1 MSVADPRRRFGT
13 FTGVFVPTLLTILG
27 VIMYVRVGWVVGN
40 AGLIGAWLILGLAL
54 GITAATGLSLSS
66 IATNTRIGDG
76 GAYAILNRSLGYE
89 VGASIG
95 IPLYLTRP
103 LGTAMYVFGFREGWL
118 WLFPTHDPLL
128 VDLAVFA
135 LLWGIAW
142 VSAELAFRVQYV
154 IMGLIGASLVSMLG
168 SESAILG
175 IDEAQWFG
183 TYPGFPEDGF
193 QGTDFW
199 GVFAV
204 FFPATTGIL
213 AGANMSGELKNPRRA
228 IAVGTLSAIVVSSI
242 IYFALTLWAVQ
253 VATPE
258 DLVGNYNLF
267 LDKARWGWAVLA
279 GLLGA
284 TASSALAGLVGGPR
298 IVMAMG
304 QNNLLPWGDWVGAV
318 GEDGEPRNAMLL
330 TGGLTILC
338 LMLRDLNAI
347 APLLTMFFLITY
359 GALNFVVLLEQ
370 SLGVVSFRPTL
381 SIPRWVPMFGLIG
394 TLLAMFIVSPTFGV
408 LSILVVLG
416 LYMFF
421 ERRGGGGEDAGVSS
435 SIFQSVAEWAAQR
448 VLERDEVESVRA
460 WKPSFLVPV
469 EDPDELR
476 GEYSFLVDVARPEG
490 SVKLL
495 ALTRGRPCSALEE
508 RVAPLGRAFRS
519 DGVHCT
525 WSVVEEET
533 FGEGVMFALQAL
545 QSAFFRPNMLFL
557 TLPDLEDRHEEF
569 ARLVAQARQTRV
581 GVTLLGLHPRAGLG
595 RRRSI
600 NLWLRWQGMDWDVD
614 QAFSVGSL
622 NLTLLMGYRLQ
633 RQWGAEMRVITV
645 VPHDDEVEAAKEY
658 LEEVVD
664 LARLPNLQMDVLVGP
679 FEDCVGAAAE
689 ADLAIMGL
697 QRRPDFGFVT
707 RMVET
712 SRSSCLMVLDSGRES
727 ARA

>member
-1 MSVADPRRRFGT
+1 MPTVDPRRRFGT

-40 AGLIGAWLILGLAL
+40 AGLIGAWLIMALAL

-76 GAYAILNRSLGYE
+76 GAYAIMNRSLGFE

-103 LGTAMYVFGFREGWL
+103 LGTAMYIFGFREGWL
-118 WLFPTHDPLL
+118 WLFPTHNAML
-128 VDLAVFA
+128 VDVGVFV
-135 LLWGIAW
+135 LLWGTAW
-142 VSAELAFRVQYV
+142 ISAEFAFRVQYV
-154 IMGLIGASLVSMLG
+154 IMGLIGASLVSILA
-168 SESAILG
+168 SEGAILG

-199 GVFAV
+199 AVFAV

-213 AGANMSGELKNPRRA
+213 AGANMSGELRDPRRA
-228 IAVGTLSAIVVSSI
+228 IAVGTLSAIVVSTV

-258 DLVGNYNLF
+258 ELVSDYNLF

-304 QNNLLPWGDWVGAV
+304 QHKLLPFSDWVGFV
-318 GEDGEPRNAMLL
+318 GDDGEPRNAMLL
-330 TGGLTILC
+330 TGGLTAVC
-338 LMLRDLNAI
+338 LLMRDLNAI

-381 SIPRWVPMFGLIG
+381 KIPRWVPLFGLLG
-394 TLLAMFIVSPTFGV
+394 TLLAMFIVSPTFGFIS
-408 LSILVVLG
+408 LMVVFA
-416 LYMFF
+416 LYVFF
-421 ERRGGGGEDAGVSS
+421 ERRGVGQSTGVSS

-448 VLERDEVESVRA
+448 VLERDNGESVRA

-495 ALTRGRPCSALEE
+495 ALTRGRSLAQLEA
-508 RVAPLGRAFRS
+508 RVAPLGRSFRD
-519 DGVHCT
+519 DGVNCT
-525 WSVVEEET
+525 WSAVEEEE
-533 FGEGVMFALQAL
+533 FGDGVIAALQAL

-569 ARLVAQARQTRV
+569 ARLIEQARATRV

-600 NLWLRWQGMDWDVD
+600 NLWLRWQGLDWDVD

-633 RQWGAEMRVITV
+633 QQWGADLRVITV
-645 VPHDDEVEAAKEY
+645 VPEDDEVGAAREY

-664 LARLPNLQMDVLVGP
+664 LARLSVVGMEVLVGG
-679 FEDCVGAAAE
+679 FEDCVGAAEE
-689 ADLAIMGL
+689 ADLAVMGL
-697 QRRPDFGFVT
+697 QRRPDFAFVS

-727 ARA
+727 ARS

>member
-1 MSVADPRRRFGT
+1 MLEQPRRRFGT
-13 FTGVFVPTLLTILG
+13 FTGVFLPTLLTILG
-27 VIMYVRVGWVVGN
+27 VIMYVRIGWVVGN
-40 AGLIGAWLILGLAL
+40 AGLIGSWLILALAL
-54 GITAATGLSLSS
+54 GITTATGLSLSS

-76 GAYAILNRSLGYE
+76 GAYAIMTKSLGYE

-118 WLFPTHDPLL
+118 WLFPGHDPLA
-128 VDLAVFA
+128 VDLLVFA
-135 LLWGIAW
+135 MLWGIAW
-142 VSAELAFRVQYV
+142 ISADFAFRVQYV
-154 IMGLIGASLVSMLG
+154 ILGLIGLSLVSLLG
-168 SESAILG
+168 SEGAILG
-175 IDEAQWFG
+175 LDEAQWWG
-183 TYPGFPEDGF
+183 NYEGFPEDGF
-193 QGTDFW
+193 KESTDFW
-199 GVFAV
+199 QVFAV

-228 IAVGTLSAIVVSSI
+228 IAVGTLTAIVVSTV

-258 DLVGNYNLF
+258 ELRSNYTLF
-267 LDKARWGWAVLA
+267 IDKARWGWAVLA

-298 IVMAMG
+298 IAMAIG
-304 QNNLLPWGDWVGAV
+304 QHKLLPFGDWLGKV

-330 TGGLTILC
+330 TGVLTLLC

-359 GALNFVVLLEQ
+359 GVLNLVVLLET

-381 SIPRWVPMFGLIG
+381 RVSRWVPLFGLLG
-394 TLLAMFIVSPTFGV
+394 TLLAMFIVSPTFGFI
-408 LSILVVLG
+408 SLVVVFG
-416 LYMFF
+416 LYVFF
-421 ERRGGGGEDAGVSS
+421 EKRGVPYEQAAVSS
-435 SIFQSVAEWAAQR
+435 SIFQSLAEWAAQR
-448 VLERDEVESVRA
+448 VLEREDVESVRA

-469 EDPDELR
+469 EEPDSLR

-495 ALTRGRPCSALEE
+495 GLTRGRNIIELEE
-508 RVAPLGRAFRS
+508 QVAPLGRAFRD

-525 WSVVEEET
+525 WSAVEEET
-533 FGEGVMFALQAL
+533 FGQGAIGALQAL

-557 TLPDLEDRHEEF
+557 TLPDLQDRHEEF
-569 ARLVAQARQTRV
+569 AALIEQARATRV

-595 RRRSI
+595 RRRRI
-600 NLWLRWQGMDWDVD
+600 NLWLRWQGRGWDVD
-614 QAFSVGSL
+614 EAFSVGSL
-622 NLTLLMGYRLQ
+622 NLTLLMGYRLL
-633 RQWGAEMRVITV
+633 RQWKADVSVITV
-645 VPHDDEVEAAKEY
+645 ITDEADTEAAEEY
-658 LEEVVD
+658 LTEVVD
-664 LARLPNLQMDVLVGP
+664 LARLPGVTQKVMVGG
-679 FEDCVGAAAE
+679 FEECVARAE
-689 ADLAIMGL
+689 QADLAIMGL
-697 QRRPDFGFVT
+697 QRRPDFTFVT

-712 SRSSCLMVLDSGRES
+712 SSSSCLMVLDSGRES